1 MRNAFWPAAALLI
14 AVLALALGG
23 GATRHNV
30 SAGGSNTLTVT
41 TADDHDDG
49 TCDSDCSLREA
60 LDAVQGQDHIV
71 FHIPGPGV
79 HTIVVQGTQL
89 PAITQPHSGV
99 IVDGYT
105 QPGSHANSATAFEP
119 GNAVINIVID
129 GHLLPNSSS
138 GLWVGANNVTIQ
150 GLSIVNFGSEGI
162 KVATFGDTNIQGN
175 YLGVL
180 PDGVTAGPNGVG
192 VTLRDSSYGSSVGGA
207 NPSQRN
213 LISGNTG
220 AGIFVN
226 GSSPMAIAG
235 NFIGTDVTGMNAL
248 PNGGNGI
255 DMAGGTTS
263 TIGGSYSSGGNL
275 VSGNGQNG
283 ISISTTDGGN
293 MNIKGNY
300 IGIASDNYTPL
311 PNGHDGVYLTQ
322 GAYNNTIGGASS
334 SDEQNT
340 IAFNTDAGVGLAA
353 SAGVDNYVDPNALY
367 SNGGLGVDILDDGQV
382 LPNDPGD
389 GDGGD
394 SGGPQYA
401 NRLMNYPVITGS
413 TYDGQ
418 QQQLVING
426 TLDTV
431 PNSGYHNMFFLWND
445 TCDPSGYGEGQHF
458 LGSKGFNAVGSGPTP
473 FSRTFNVA
481 LAGDIFLVMAA
492 SDPESSSEFSA
503 CYLLHTGITPSV
515 TPRQTRRPTATPT
528 PTPTPSPTPTPTV
541 APTPTPTAAP
551 EPKQGDIN
559 CDDSITIQDFSL
571 LLGLLAGSNR
581 PIPTP
586 EGCPSPGQNVG
597 FAGHVFM
604 DLNCDAGQAPN
615 PLGLR
620 TTGVDDRDALIL
632 LASLAG
638 LTPQGVP
645 PDCPAVGDRLS

>member
-1 MRNAFWPAAALLI
+1 
-14 AVLALALGG
+14 
-23 GATRHNV
+23 
-30 SAGGSNTLTVT
+30 
-41 TADDHDDG
+41 
-49 TCDSDCSLREA
+49 
-60 LDAVQGQDHIV
+60 
-71 FHIPGPGV
+71 V

-105 QPGSHANSATAFEP
+105 QPDSHANSAAAFEP

-129 GHLLPNSSS
+129 GHLLPSSSS

-207 NPSQRN
+207 DPSQRN

-275 VSGNGQNG
+275 ISGNGQNG

-322 GAYNNTIGGASS
+322 GAYNNTIGGASNS
-334 SDEQNT
+334 NEENT

-367 SNGGLGVDILDDGQV
+367 SIGGLGVDILDDGQA

-394 SGGPQYA
+394 SGPPEYA
-401 NRLMNYPVITGS
+401 NRLMNYPVITNAA
-413 TYDGQ
+413 YDGTT
-418 QQQLVING
+418 LHVYG
-426 TLDTV
+426 TLDT
-431 PNSGYHNMFFLWND
+431 NSGYHNMFFEWND

-458 LGSKGFNAVGSGPTP
+458 LGSLGFNAGGSGPAA
-473 FSRTFNVA
+473 FDRTFNVV

-503 CYLLHTGITPSV
+503 CWLLHTGITPSI
-515 TPRQTRRPTATPT
+515 TPQHTARPTATPT
-528 PTPTPSPTPTPTV
+528 PTPTPTPSPTPTPTPTPSPFPTPTV

-551 EPKQGDIN
+551 EPEQGDIN
-559 CDDSITIQDFSL
+559 CDDQVNLADVMQFLHYLGLGERGPAPTGCPNVGAPIGNHTFLDADCDGSITARDL
-571 LLGLLAGSNR
+571 LVVLIKLSGANQLPLPSSC
-581 PIPTP
+581 TP
-586 EGCPSPGQNVG
+586 VG
-597 FAGHVFM
+597 E
-604 DLNCDAGQAPN
+604 
-615 PLGLR
+615 R
-620 TTGVDDRDALIL
+620 
-632 LASLAG
+632 
-638 LTPQGVP
+638 LT
-645 PDCPAVGDRLS
+645 

>member
-49 TCDSDCSLREA
+49 TCDADCSLREA
-60 LDAVQGQDHIV
+60 LNAVQGQGHVV
-71 FHIPGPGV
+71 FAITGSGV

-89 PAITQPHSGV
+89 PAITHPNDGV

-150 GLSIVNFGSEGI
+150 GLSIINFGSEGI

-207 NPSQRN
+207 DLAQRN

-275 VSGNGQNG
+275 ISGNGQNG

-300 IGIASDNYTPL
+300 IGIAGDNYTPL

-322 GAYNNTIGGASS
+322 GAYNNTIGGASN
-334 SDEQNT
+334 SDEENT

-367 SNGGLGVDILDDGQV
+367 SNGGLGVDILDDSQV

-401 NRLMNYPVITGS
+401 NRLMNYPVITNA
-413 TYDGQ
+413 TYDGTT
-418 QQQLVING
+418 LHVYG
-426 TLDTV
+426 TLDT
-431 PNSGYHNMFFLWND
+431 NSGYHNMFFLWND

-458 LGSKGFNAVGSGPTP
+458 LGSKGFSAGGSGPAA
-473 FSRTFNVA
+473 FDRTFNVS
-481 LAGDIFLVMAA
+481 LAGDVFLVMAA

-503 CYLLHTGITPSV
+503 CWLLHTGITPSI
-515 TPRQTRRPTATPT
+515 TPRHTARPTATPT
-528 PTPTPSPTPTPTV
+528 PTPT
-541 APTPTPTAAP
+541 AAP
-551 EPKQGDIN
+551 EPEQGDIN
-559 CDDSITIQDFSL
+559 CDDSITIQDFFL

-604 DLNCDAGQAPN
+604 DLNCDAGQEPN

-620 TTGVDDRDALIL
+620 ATGVDAKDALTL
-632 LASLAG
+632 LASIAG